1 MLTVVVAWLAVLA
14 VCLAAVLFGQTART
28 APRRRR
34 RRRSRGARI
43 GLFLSLS
50 GPWLSVLGAAVAA
63 LVTGAWLASA
73 AAGACGVVLTAVV
86 GFVLS
91 PR

>member
-1 MLTVVVAWLAVLA
+1 VLTAVLAWLAALA
-14 VCLAAVLFGQTART
+14 VCVAALLVGRAVRS

-34 RRRSRGARI
+34 RRPAARF

-50 GPWLSVLGAAVAA
+50 GPYLCVLAAAGYGA
-63 LVTGAWLASA
+63 LTGAWLPAA
-73 AAGACGVVLTAVV
+73 AAGAAAVTVVAVA
-86 GFVLS
+86 GLVLA

>member
-1 MLTVVVAWLAVLA
+1 MFTAVLAWLAALG
-14 VCLAAVLFGQTART
+14 VCVAAVLVGQSVRV

-34 RRRSRGARI
+34 RRPAARV

-50 GPWLSVLGAAVAA
+50 GPWLSVLAAFAYGA
-63 LVTGAWLASA
+63 LTGAWLPAA
-73 AAGACGVVLTAVV
+73 AAGAIAVTVVALA
-86 GFVLS
+86 GLVLA

>member
-1 MLTVVVAWLAVLA
+1 MLTAVLAWLAAVA
-14 VCLAAVLFGQTART
+14 VCTAAVVVGQSVRT

-34 RRRSRGARI
+34 RRPAARV

-50 GPWLSVLGAAVAA
+50 GPWLSVLAA
-63 LVTGAWLASA
+63 LGYAALTGAWLPAA
-73 AAGACGVVLTAVV
+73 AAGAIAVTVVALT
-86 GFVLS
+86 GLVLA